1 MPMKVPQKHD
11 LKKKK
16 KMSEVPI
23 LSNLILSLEIA
34 NSTVSLEIVTEEKS
48 IDWDIRNLSSLG

>member
-1 MPMKVPQKHD
+1 
-11 LKKKK
+11 
-16 KMSEVPI
+16 MSEVPI

-34 NSTVSLEIVTEEKS
+34 NSTVSLEIVTEENP